1 MAPIS
6 DIERQVFT
14 DIYETYS
21 GKLYGVCLH
30 YVHDHETAEDL
41 LHDSFIVIFSSLDS
55 LRDPSKLEPWM
66 RSIVRNIAFKY
77 LRDTQKTVV
86 TDIES
91 IPEPLF
97 EETTA
102 HFTEI
107 PLDEL
112 LEVVDTLPEQYGNVF
127 KLSVLDGLS
136 HKEISTVLGIA
147 PHSSSSNLARAKQ
160 MLRKVISKNWGILL
174 TFCICILAI
183 LFMMNPDTSETFMAD
198 TREIQLIPAGRQEIL
213 IAEIKNPA
221 DLKSLEFRNIH
232 NGHTAAEEETHEYTD
247 EVICHDI
254 SKKPEPS
261 EDNIETREP
270 TYESYDFFEEE
281 SENDRREKRKIRFG
295 LSGNVGNP
303 ADGRMKTQ
311 FAPQSQLPP
320 VGSGIN
326 PPYSGNISNGLTSL
340 TPQPPGEVDKPG
352 ENQGTGNNE
361 VGNTPIVKDKVIKYR
376 HAIPVT
382 VDVSLTYSF
391 TDRWSI
397 ATGLRYTYL
406 HSDINDLKGNWLHG
420 QDIHYIGI
428 PLKASWTFW
437 KSYHF
442 KAYISAGAA
451 ADLPVA
457 AQKAGRKIDLPC
469 QWSAGLGLGL
479 QYDITPRVGIYI
491 EPELNRYFENASK
504 VETIRSERPV
514 TFTLPLGIRFSL

>member
-77 LRDTQKTVV
+77 LKDTQKTVV

-107 PLDEL
+107 PLDKL
-112 LEVVDTLPEQYGNVF
+112 IEVVDTLPEQYGNVF

-136 HKEISTVLGIA
+136 HKEISAVLGIA
-147 PHSSSSNLARAKQ
+147 PHSSSSNLTRVKQ
-160 MLRKVISKNWGILL
+160 MLRKVISKNWGILM
-174 TFCICILAI
+174 TFCLCILAI
-183 LFMMNPDTSETFMAD
+183 LFMIKPDISETFMAD

-221 DLKSLEFRNIH
+221 DLKPLEFRNIH

-281 SENDRREKRKIRFG
+281 SENDRREKRRIRFG

-311 FAPQSQLPP
+311 SAPQNQLPP
-320 VGSGIN
+320 
-326 PPYSGNISNGLTSL
+326 PPYTGGNISSGIIGP
-340 TPQPPGEVDKPG
+340 TPPEGVDKPG
-352 ENQGTGNNE
+352 EN
-361 VGNTPIVKDKVIKYR
+361 
-376 HAIPVT
+376 
-382 VDVSLTYSF
+382 
-391 TDRWSI
+391 
-397 ATGLRYTYL
+397 
-406 HSDINDLKGNWLHG
+406 
-420 QDIHYIGI
+420 
-428 PLKASWTFW
+428 
-437 KSYHF
+437 
-442 KAYISAGAA
+442 
-451 ADLPVA
+451 
-457 AQKAGRKIDLPC
+457 
-469 QWSAGLGLGL
+469 
-479 QYDITPRVGIYI
+479 
-491 EPELNRYFENASK
+491 
-504 VETIRSERPV
+504 
-514 TFTLPLGIRFSL
+514 